1 MPNDKIG
8 LKGETGS
15 TGQGAKFDNGKVR
28 LDLIDPQFELS
39 MGNVLTKGAEVHGEY
54 SWQTLPNAE
63 IRYLA
68 ALKRHTNA
76 IARGEL
82 IDPSSGEFHAAHVAV
97 NAMFLEHFQR
107 QRRANP
113 SYIIRDLQIPK

>member
-1 MPNDKIG
+1 MPNDKPH
-8 LKGETGS
+8 
-15 TGQGAKFDNGKVR
+15 GQGAKFDAGKIR
-28 LDLIDPQFELS
+28 LDLIDPEFELS
-39 MGNVLTKGAEVHGEY
+39 LGRVLTKGAEIHGEY

-68 ALKRHTNA
+68 ALKRHVNA

-82 IDPSSGEFHAAHVAV
+82 IDPASGEFHAAHVAV

-107 QRRANP
+107 QLKKAETAAYLD
-113 SYIIRDLQIPK
+113 SLIK